1 MKLIMKWLLGL
12 YVVVGIITMI
22 FQVYYRYPGLFWI
35 HGMWAKLCQGG
46 GLVGNMA
53 GLLGDP
59 MELAEVKKC
68 GSNDKSISDV
78 MACRTKK
85 YQ

>member
-1 MKLIMKWLLGL
+1 MAAGALCRRRNHYHDFSGLLS
-12 YVVVGIITMI
+12 
-22 FQVYYRYPGLFWI
+22 FPDLFWI
-35 HGMWAKLCQGG
+35 YGMRAKLCQGS

-59 MELAEVKKC
+59 MGLGEVKKC
-68 GSNDKSISDV
+68 GSNDKSMFDV

-85 YQ
+85 YR

>member
-1 MKLIMKWLLGL
+1 M
-12 YVVVGIITMI
+12 
-22 FQVYYRYPGLFWI
+22 R
-35 HGMWAKLCQGG
+35 AKLCQGS

-68 GSNDKSISDV
+68 VSNDKSISDV